1 MKTNTEIRALSASQM
16 QGNWKAAVIITLIYV
31 VIEAVA
37 MAFGQMGNFAAYVS
51 YVLMYLFV
59 LFPLAFGFY
68 LTFLAL
74 ARDGKPLDIKDF
86 FEGFNTKFYTK
97 AIVVQLLVAIFVFL
111 WSLLL
116 IVPGVIK
123 ACSYILAPFI
133 VAENPDIS
141 AMDAIKRSE
150 QMMEGH
156 KMSIFLISLGL
167 LGCII
172 LSLLLLGIPMLWI
185 VPYYMSV
192 YSNFYLEVKNEYK
205 G

>member
-51 YVLMYLFV
+51 YLLMYLFV

-74 ARDGKPLDIKDF
+74 VRDGKPLDVKDF

-156 KMSIFLISLGL
+156 KMSIFLISLGM

-172 LSLLLLGIPMLWI
+172 LSLLLLGIPMLWV